1 MFIINLIF
9 RGCLISAPKFPLG
22 LNPRTR
28 CLQMWLLS
36 CFVSYFLNGQQNFF
50 IIHVETEPRSASMT
64 GCTLTVMA
72 STKVLLGAV
81 GAGACF
87 KRFRNYLLT

>member
-9 RGCLISAPKFPLG
+9 RGCLISVPKFPLG
-22 LNPRTR
+22 LNPRTC

-36 CFVSYFLNGQQNFF
+36 FFVLFCFLWAAGFF

-72 STKVLLGAV
+72 STKELLGAV
-81 GAGACF
+81 GSWDWF
-87 KRFRNYLLT
+87 